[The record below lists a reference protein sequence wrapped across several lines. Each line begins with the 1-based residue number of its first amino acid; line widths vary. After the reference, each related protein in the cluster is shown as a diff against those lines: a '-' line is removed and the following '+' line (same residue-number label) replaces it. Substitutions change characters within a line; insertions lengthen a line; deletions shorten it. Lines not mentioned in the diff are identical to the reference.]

1 MGIWGSSGTTSASGG
16 WISGTQTVW
25 VMKDS
30 FNGTIPSNPSGTAAN
45 LKNGCFVGMVNSTT
59 NSGVVAVIEKGIP
72 SKQLGK
78 FLIKYL

>member
-1 MGIWGSSGTTSASGG
+1 MGICGSSGSTSVSGG
-16 WISGTQTVW
+16 WISGNNTIYA
-25 VMKDS
+25 MKDN
-30 FNGTIPSNPSGTAAN
+30 FNGTIPSDPAGTSTY

-59 NSGVVAVIEKGIP
+59 NSGVVAVVEKGIP